1 MAQRRNAARNRAL
14 AGHGRTA
21 DKIRIWPR
29 IVASVEALPISE
41 PERDNILA
49 GNARRL
55 FGVRA

>member
-1 MAQRRNAARNRAL
+1 MEMLVKAEGADRVLLGTNF
-14 AGHGRTA
+14 AGWDQDDG
-21 DKIRIWPR
+21 

-41 PERDNILA
+41 HDRDNILA